1 MHVLA
6 NEYEMPVLTNDGD
19 SKKSGQ
25 DNLADDSRTRPWY
38 LFESATFHGL
48 QSTELVHVRMETR
61 RRLRARRER

>member
-1 MHVLA
+1 MDSGMHSICV
-6 NEYEMPVLTNDGD
+6 ESEKEVSIEEKVGD

-48 QSTELVHVRMETR
+48 QSTSSS
-61 RRLRARRER
+61 